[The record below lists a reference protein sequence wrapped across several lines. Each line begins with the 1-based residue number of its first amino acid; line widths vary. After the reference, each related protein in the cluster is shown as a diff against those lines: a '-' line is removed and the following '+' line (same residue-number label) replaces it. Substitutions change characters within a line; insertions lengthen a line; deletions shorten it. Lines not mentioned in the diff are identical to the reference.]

1 MKGSLFQKI
10 FFTYLTILALVM
22 VVLSAFTSTLVDNY
36 VYGEQQRTMDDVAQE
51 AVDAANAF
59 AAGEVSQSEL
69 NRVIDALGYVAGTK
83 IYIVRADAS
92 SLPESGLGG
101 ALTGEYLND
110 AMRRAL
116 AGETVFLR
124 QQYSEGLGAQMLF
137 GAYPWRD
144 SDTIR
149 GAALLFSPQE
159 AVASIV
165 SDIRR
170 VVWLTAAAFVL
181 IGGVVIYLFA
191 RRIVRPIRAIE
202 RASARMAEGAAA
214 EDIDIKSRDELGSLA
229 RSFNSMKNK
238 LAQNEAMRQELI
250 ANVSHDLRTPLTSIN
265 GFVSGMAD
273 GVIRPE
279 DYPRYIGIIRQ
290 QTQKLISLTDGI
302 LDTAK
307 LRSGRI
313 ELNTSGFP
321 LSDAVEGAVSSNAA
335 FAASRNVRIHADVA
349 PGLSIQADRKKLEQS
364 IYNLLANAVKFSP
377 AGGEVSVSAE
387 KTDGGVSVAVTDNG
401 PGIPSDELPRIFDRY
416 YSADGGEGVGVGLG
430 IVKSYV
436 EAHGGHV
443 DVTSESGHGSCFRIF
458 IPQN

>member
-1 MKGSLFQKI
+1 
-10 FFTYLTILALVM
+10 
-22 VVLSAFTSTLVDNY
+22 
-36 VYGEQQRTMDDVAQE
+36 
-51 AVDAANAF
+51 
-59 AAGEVSQSEL
+59 
-69 NRVIDALGYVAGTK
+69 
-83 IYIVRADAS
+83 
-92 SLPESGLGG
+92 
-101 ALTGEYLND
+101 
-110 AMRRAL
+110 
-116 AGETVFLR
+116 
-124 QQYSEGLGAQMLF
+124 MLF
-137 GAYPWRD
+137 GAYPWQD
-144 SDTIR
+144 GDTIH
-149 GAALLFSPQE
+149 GAVLLFSPQE

-170 VVWLTAAAFVL
+170 ALWLTAAAFVL
-181 IGGVVIYLFA
+181 IGGVVIYLFT

-202 RASARMAEGAAA
+202 GASAQMANGVPV
-214 EDIDIKSRDELGSLA
+214 EDISIKSQDELGSLA

-313 ELNTSGFP
+313 ELTISDFP
-321 LSDAVEGAVSSNAA
+321 LSEAVAGAMSLNAA

-349 PGLSIQADRKKLEQS
+349 PGLSIQADRNKLEQA

-377 AGGEVSVSAE
+377 VGGEVSVTAE
-387 KTDGGVSVAVTDNG
+387 KAEGGLSVTVADNG
-401 PGIPSDELPRIFDRY
+401 PGIPAEELPLIFDRY
-416 YSADGGEGVGVGLG
+416 YSVGSSAGAGVGLG
-430 IVKSYV
+430 IVKSYAQ
-436 EAHGGHV
+436 AHGGHV
-443 DVTSESGHGSCFRIF
+443 DVTSESGQGSRFRLF
-458 IPQN
+458 IPRN